1 MIVDIKVTKDFINQ
15 RDARAEKYNPRGR
28 TFEQLKLDIECEI
41 FEWWMI
47 NKGTWKDHDAWQVDG
62 IDQIW
67 GNIDVKFIKTWY
79 NIPCQKMVYLLKQR
93 ELTDAFLFCEWN
105 QRPQRL
111 LVTDDVVKVNPL
123 GILEYWELLDII
135 KPSKY
140 NGFYADIRKYL
151 NSTPNTSKFQ
161 AEEKGTK

>member
-47 NKGTWKDHDAWQVDG
+47 NKGTWKDHEAWQVDG

-111 LVTDDVVKVNPL
+111 LNANDVVKVNTL

>member
-15 RDARAEKYNPRGR
+15 RDARSEKYNPRGR

-47 NKGTWKDHDAWQVDG
+47 NKGTWKDHEAWQVDG

-105 QRPQRL
+105 ERPQRL
-111 LVTDDVVKVNPL
+111 LIVNDVVEVNPL

>member
-62 IDQIW
+62 IDQLW

-79 NIPCQKMVYLLKQR
+79 NVPCQKMVYLLKQR

-105 QRPQRL
+105 ERPQRL
-111 LVTDDVVKVNPL
+111 LVPGDTVKVNPL
-123 GILEYWELLDII
+123 GILEYWELIDII
-135 KPSKY
+135 KTSKY

-161 AEEKGTK
+161 TEEKEIK